1 MSPERKKIDDL
12 AGQAGG
18 YFSLPPEDSMAYTE
32 LLFDICQQFGIHY
45 YAATKKN
52 AFCRGSDP
60 CHLDETTGGELLYS
74 PEHPLRFLHLTH
86 ILTHTGNL
94 P

>member
-1 MSPERKKIDDL
+1 MSPERKEIDDL

-45 YAATKKN
+45 YTATEKERYFVEEVTRVTWAKQQEEKSGIPQN
-52 AFCRGSDP
+52 IRPAFSA
-60 CHLDETTGGELLYS
+60 
-74 PEHPLRFLHLTH
+74 
-86 ILTHTGNL
+86 
-94 P
+94 